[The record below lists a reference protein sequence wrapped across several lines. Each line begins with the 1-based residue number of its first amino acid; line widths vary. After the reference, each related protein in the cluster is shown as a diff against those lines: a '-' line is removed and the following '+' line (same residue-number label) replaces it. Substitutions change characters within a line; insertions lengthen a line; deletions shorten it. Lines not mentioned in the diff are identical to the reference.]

1 MTATCL
7 IALTIFAQAG
17 EPRRMDEYRGGG
29 AIAFSPDGSR
39 LLSHGF
45 EGVPRGDGPSGREV
59 RLEKS
64 TSFARASADRQA
76 AFSADGRN
84 VVLFES
90 ERLITWNAETGARI
104 RSSPGPKGLL
114 ACSLVSPDGA
124 TLVSFSSSAPG
135 VISLHSFAG
144 EEPRTFAVPEG
155 EVRSIAFSSKGDRVA
170 VSGATQGRQRSAW
183 VRVWESS
190 SGKELLSSPIDPPAG
205 ARAVLVRTPVGA
217 FSFDGRLL
225 AVVRTPGAPITGKPG
240 GPPSIQIWD
249 VESRMPCG
257 DLDGHKDALW
267 ETAFSRDGTKLA
279 TCGPSDVMVWNL
291 ESKKP
296 IYNRPAAAQAA

>member
-45 EGVPRGDGPSGREV
+45 EGLHVWDVASGRGG
-59 RLEKS
+59 RPEKS

-114 ACSLVSPDGA
+114 ACSLVSPAGA
-124 TLVSFSSSAPG
+124 TRVSFSSSAPG

-225 AVVRTPGAPITGKPG
+225 AVVRTPGAPIPGKPG
-240 GPPSIQIWD
+240 GPPSIRSEEHTSELQ
-249 VESRMPCG
+249 SRFGISYAVFC
-257 DLDGHKDALW
+257 LK
-267 ETAFSRDGTKLA
+267 
-279 TCGPSDVMVWNL
+279 
-291 ESKKP
+291 
-296 IYNRPAAAQAA
+296 